1 MLELTKSYRVCL
13 ASQIMIPEEKINR
26 MTRVLQMA
34 DEDAE
39 ALVIDNGS
47 GSIKAGIAGE
57 DAPKVR
63 RTQMANPGV
72 GLASLSLAATGR
84 R

>member
-1 MLELTKSYRVCL
+1 
-13 ASQIMIPEEKINR
+13 
-26 MTRVLQMA
+26 MA

-63 RTQMANPGV
+63 SSALAQPRV
-72 GLASLSLAATGR
+72 GLALLTLSDRHTR
-84 R
+84 

>member
-1 MLELTKSYRVCL
+1 
-13 ASQIMIPEEKINR
+13 
-26 MTRVLQMA
+26 MA
-34 DEDAE
+34 DEEAE

-63 RTQMANPGV
+63 VRSRWIRVRDFGTTARHQN
-72 GLASLSLAATGR
+72 ATIDSS
-84 R
+84 